1 MMVFSMDELLS
12 VTGLTSPLV
21 GGTIGLIVL
30 LNLTFR
36 YYSSSSSSSSSSSL
50 FQRDGVGN
58 SFGGSIT
65 GSVSLLSNPDSMI
78 QRENVKD
85 EMENYDNMFLGARTN
100 VGSLH
105 KQESIEKRQKEY
117 QTMVNS
123 FYNLVTDFYEYGWGQ
138 VNDVICLLCYFFLQ
152 GCCVCHVFW
161 FFFFGS
167 CFVIQIMIFV
177 GHVLFLEFFVCFV
190 FGQYL
195 LYDGTITMNEDSQ
208 TSPAYIYIYRVLSA
222 AFLLFHSLTHHTHTQ
237 QNNK

>member
-1 MMVFSMDELLS
+1 MVFSMDELLS
-12 VTGLTSPLV
+12 ATGLTSPLV

-36 YYSSSSSSSSSSSL
+36 YYSSSSL

-138 VNDVICLLCYFFLQ
+138 VNDIYLFYCFIVLLFLSSKLPSCHLF
-152 GCCVCHVFW
+152 CCSV
-161 FFFFGS
+161 
-167 CFVIQIMIFV
+167 
-177 GHVLFLEFFVCFV
+177 VLFCLFLFCHSNHYICWSRSLLGGNDDDQCVFLFCFWSLAV
-190 FGQYL
+190 LF
-195 LYDGTITMNEDSQ
+195 DGTTF
-208 TSPAYIYIYRVLSA
+208 PWIYLE
-222 AFLLFHSLTHHTHTQ
+222 
-237 QNNK
+237 